1 MAGVVVVAMAVVVVI
16 RWRWRVVLVD
26 GRVALC
32 CWAVSVDDLA
42 LVGARIGNTETR

>member
-1 MAGVVVVAMAVVVVI
+1 MRSGGGSGCRHGGGGGDPVAVEA
-16 RWRWRVVLVD
+16 D
-26 GRVALC
+26 ALC

>member
-1 MAGVVVVAMAVVVVI
+1 MVASPA
-16 RWRWRVVLVD
+16 D
-26 GRVALC
+26 ALW